1 MADLEVDGFVEAMFV
16 SRQKRDKYLKS
27 IIMPSEINPL
37 IHLPMFIDT
46 ELLDKLTAQAQSSP
60 CLRMR
65 CDLQDSEEDQSLRM
79 LKAIV
84 PGTVIPVH
92 RHTMTSEDI
101 VMLRGRADG
110 VIFDADGNET
120 VRFILIPGGES
131 PEEFLRA

>member
-1 MADLEVDGFVEAMFV
+1 ML
-16 SRQKRDKYLKS
+16 
-27 IIMPSEINPL
+27 INQS
-37 IHLPMFIDT
+37 HLDS
-46 ELLDKLTAQAQSSP
+46 LTAQAKVSP
-60 CLRMR
+60 RLRMNYDLR
-65 CDLQDSEEDQSLRM
+65 DCDGDQSQCM
-79 LKAIV
+79 LNAIE

-101 VMLRGRADG
+101 VVLRGRADG